1 MAHRPSTSV
10 LMAQFRGAIRQR
22 AAPGFHQALAG
33 DPPLF
38 TISASADTC
47 LRSKR
52 RPGTITEMRTAVRI
66 FPSPS
71 AGIDSHCSER
81 FVRVD
86 SECDLPRG
94 NGFMSDADSLRYT
107 KIPLNNGSG
116 EIPALGFGT
125 LIPDPIATKEAVR
138 ISLEAGFRQFD
149 CAERYRNEEQV
160 GEAMRAVFQRGKV
173 KRKDVFVETKLWNNN
188 HRPERVK
195 PAFEASLR
203 RLQLDYVDMYS
214 IHTPFAFKPGDEQDP
229 RDEKGNVIY
238 DDATTLT
245 NTWKAMEALVDEGRC
260 KAIGLAN
267 VNLGKLKEVFEIARI
282 KPALIQVESHPYLPE
297 WDLLDYCKKN
307 GIVMQAFA
315 ALGHGIEPRLVDD
328 PVIARIA
335 KRVNKTPA
343 QVLLAWAV
351 QRGTALLT
359 TATSIGHIEENFNIS
374 TLPDDAM
381 EEITQ
386 GISKRVR
393 LNSVVATG
401 VPGFIPKGR

>member
-1 MAHRPSTSV
+1 
-10 LMAQFRGAIRQR
+10 
-22 AAPGFHQALAG
+22 
-33 DPPLF
+33 
-38 TISASADTC
+38 
-47 LRSKR
+47 
-52 RPGTITEMRTAVRI
+52 
-66 FPSPS
+66 
-71 AGIDSHCSER
+71 
-81 FVRVD
+81 
-86 SECDLPRG
+86 
-94 NGFMSDADSLRYT
+94 MSDADGLRHT
-107 KIPLNNGSG
+107 KIPLNNGSD

-125 LIPDPIATKEAVR
+125 LIPDPIKTKEAVR
-138 ISLEAGFRQFD
+138 ISLEVGFGNFD

-160 GEAMRAVFQRGKV
+160 GEAMRAVFKEGKV

-245 NTWKAMEALVDEGRC
+245 NTWKAMESLVDEGRC

-267 VNLGKLKEVFEIARI
+267 VNLGKLKEVFEGARI

-297 WDLLDYCKKN
+297 WDLLDYCQKN
-307 GIVMQAFA
+307 GIVMKAFA
-315 ALGHGIEPRLVDD
+315 ALGHVIEPRLIDD
-328 PVIARIA
+328 PVIAGIA
-335 KRVNKTPA
+335 KRVNKTPS

-359 TATSIGHIEENFNIS
+359 TATNPSWIKENFEIS
-374 TLPDDAM
+374 TLP
-381 EEITQ
+381 EEA
-386 GISKRVR
+386 VR
-393 LNSVVATG
+393 
-401 VPGFIPKGR
+401 